1 MTSPRYLTSC
11 DDFRAPTGA
20 DLLDSDDRRYL
31 VDLAELTDA
40 CEPWMLAADAS
51 HGDVVGEFEVRA
63 GHEITVAIPAAAVR
77 VLPHDDAVRPRN
89 ATVCSGDR
97 GGSS

>member
-40 CEPWMLAADAS
+40 CEPWMLAADAT
-51 HGDVVGEFEVRA
+51 HADVVGEFEVAA
-63 GHEITVAIPAAAVR
+63 GHEVTMRSAAGVVTVTTGE
-77 VLPHDDAVRPRN
+77 DASHALTREG
-89 ATVCSGDR
+89 A
-97 GGSS
+97 